1 MVEAKLKPKS
11 WPFNC
16 YQKSPK
22 TLTMPY
28 RIWYIRLHDND
39 LNLKKY
45 YLFLTFTLIDIICLL
60 LLMLSISNSLINK
73 TFAASSA
80 FDQVLVSDKNIGNHS
95 NDWVQTYGNDSTHLR
110 SGYAN
115 ILAVDYS
122 SDGKTLETTFWLASN
137 SKNASI
143 YNQPLKKIKYGMLIA
158 IVSLPQNSGYNGAN
172 YNFYIEAVNGKW
184 SEYLYQL
191 SSTGTSALIESK
203 INHTESFGGPTIGP
217 GYVKLR
223 LDLNSIHSPGNYGLS
238 FYTAESFK
246 SNEVRDFTNWVAI
259 PPPTIAV
266 VTHPKDIIIR
276 QGEQRLISA
285 EIQTPFSN
293 NVTNIA
299 FDNGTYFSSG
309 GFRVSTQKIQPP
321 LFKVEVSPQSPI
333 GVYTIPFSAS
343 LLIQTTSSKLPM
355 LNDTVTGFVDPEFK
369 VSKKYPTIGYIT
381 GPANLTI
388 DVIPPLTVNERFM
401 AFWLAYGTPIV
412 ILAGG
417 AVGAFSTFII
427 DYLKNRR
434 GHK

>member
-1 MVEAKLKPKS
+1 M
-11 WPFNC
+11 
-16 YQKSPK
+16 
-22 TLTMPY
+22 
-28 RIWYIRLHDND
+28 
-39 LNLKKY
+39 
-45 YLFLTFTLIDIICLL
+45 CLL

-122 SDGKTLETTFWLASN
+122 SDGKTLETTLWLASN

-172 YNFYIEAVNGKW
+172 YNFYIEAGNGKW

-223 LDLNSIHSPGNYGLS
+223 LNLNSIHSPGNYGLS

-266 VTHPKDIIIR
+266 LTHPKDIIIR
-276 QGEQRLISA
+276 QGEQRLFSA

-299 FDNGTYFSSG
+299 FDNGT
-309 GFRVSTQKIQPP
+309 
-321 LFKVEVSPQSPI
+321 LFQ
-333 GVYTIPFSAS
+333 
-343 LLIQTTSSKLPM
+343 
-355 LNDTVTGFVDPEFK
+355 
-369 VSKKYPTIGYIT
+369 
-381 GPANLTI
+381 
-388 DVIPPLTVNERFM
+388 
-401 AFWLAYGTPIV
+401 FWGL
-412 ILAGG
+412 
-417 AVGAFSTFII
+417 
-427 DYLKNRR
+427 
-434 GHK
+434 